1 MSVDVLFT
9 EDKASLKA
17 ETRLF
22 EEHMEP
28 LLQKLEAY
36 DQLKVIGA
44 RLPEI
49 PQYLR
54 VCRWPFRKLEY
65 TYALDAL
72 LGHLRPGDRFLDAG
86 SGVTPFAHA
95 LSARGIQADACDYDG
110 RLIGELKHFAPEHI
124 YGSAVTY
131 TQQDLTAITYPDE
144 MFDAISCISVLEHIP
159 APSDQRAID
168 ELLRVLKPGGLLIL
182 TVDFTPT
189 SADTISRLTYYGQ
202 RAIALA
208 RGGNISEIRRGITR
222 KLQAQQAISTG
233 AARAARSA
241 NQCFESVHLEQ
252 DLQSRMEG
260 QEIARRLP
268 FVRPLHSVT
277 SVQAR
282 QFWELEAGL
291 FDDQGRRTVL
301 PAAHTLRKIA
311 VAVGA

>member
-1 MSVDVLFT
+1 MHVLYT
-9 EDKASLKA
+9 EDNATLKA

-36 DQLKVIGA
+36 DQLNVIGT

-49 PQYLR
+49 PQYLK

-72 LGHLRPGDRFLDAG
+72 LSQLKPGDRFLDAG
-86 SGVTPFAHA
+86 SGVTPFAYA

-110 RLIGELKHFAPEHI
+110 RLIDELKHFAPERI
-124 YGSAVTY
+124 YGNAVMY
-131 TQQDLTAITYPDE
+131 TRQDLTAITYPDDT
-144 MFDAISCISVLEHIP
+144 FDAITCISVLEHIP
-159 APSDQRAID
+159 APADQRAID
-168 ELLRVLKPGGLLIL
+168 ELLRILKPGGLLIL

-189 SADTISRLTYYGQ
+189 SADTVSRLTYYGQ
-202 RAIALA
+202 RAITLA
-208 RGGNISEIRRGITR
+208 RGGNLSEIRRGITR
-222 KLQAQQAISTG
+222 KLQARQAVSAG

-241 NQCFESVHLEQ
+241 NQCFEISHLEQ
-252 DLQSRMEG
+252 DIQSRMDG
-260 QEIARRLP
+260 QEIAPRLP

-277 SVQAR
+277 PAHAR
-282 QFWELEAGL
+282 QFWDLEAGL
-291 FDDQGRRTVL
+291 FNDQGRRAVL
-301 PAAHTLRKIA
+301 PAAYTLRKIA